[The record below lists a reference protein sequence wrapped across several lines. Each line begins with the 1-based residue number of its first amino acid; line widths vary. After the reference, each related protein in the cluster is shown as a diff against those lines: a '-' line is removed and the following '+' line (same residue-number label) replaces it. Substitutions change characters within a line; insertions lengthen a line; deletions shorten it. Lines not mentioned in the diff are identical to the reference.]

1 MKCMELFSELQI
13 VKTLCKQRALLVVVL
28 LATLTAVGMFHE
40 TRKREVPTSVLKPL
54 SSNESR
60 GYVLAEDYYE
70 GQTQASRNLQNLQCW
85 AAKYNL
91 LVVEPALA
99 GTHLGTPLHD
109 HPGFW
114 FRDMFDLE
122 MWNRLSFEKQ
132 HSELV
137 ARETFLSS
145 APRDVILVSCKHA
158 YPDEIKETLRKISTS
173 NSPHTPQSQRVQE
186 GCSVNWKSA
195 KEFLHSNHFHVVR
208 QVCFNFAYGDK
219 LSTKQFKSHLY
230 GSLSPAS
237 STVVFKQWRG
247 MGRVSSRVRIHDA
260 RCPITGMEEE
270 VRPSQQLLLTAASY
284 QETFLGG
291 APYIAVMARIEKV
304 QIYLKKRKQGLPSLA
319 QCFSKLL
326 AAWRETKQQSRLNT
340 TLLAIDMGKFGRKG
354 TGEFNTIFKDFFSS
368 LYGTEL
374 TVHGWEDSFENVA
387 HTNVSGYVAL
397 LQEVLVAQAKC
408 VVFIGGGSFQ
418 RHTYFLYKQV
428 HRTEPCV
435 KIIRECT
442 PVHGLPRIT

>member
-1 MKCMELFSELQI
+1 
-13 VKTLCKQRALLVVVL
+13 
-28 LATLTAVGMFHE
+28 
-40 TRKREVPTSVLKPL
+40 
-54 SSNESR
+54 
-60 GYVLAEDYYE
+60 
-70 GQTQASRNLQNLQCW
+70 
-85 AAKYNL
+85 
-91 LVVEPALA
+91 
-99 GTHLGTPLHD
+99 
-109 HPGFW
+109 
-114 FRDMFDLE
+114 MFDLE
-122 MWNRLSFEKQ
+122 MWNRLSFEKLR
-132 HSELV
+132 SELV
-137 ARETFLSS
+137 AWETFLSS

-237 STVVFKQWRG
+237 STVVFRQWRG
-247 MGRVSSRVRIHDA
+247 TGPPARVLIHDA
-260 RCPITGMEEE
+260 RCGNTRIQEE

-340 TLLAIDMGKFGRKG
+340 TLLAIDTGKFGSNSIHNVGKG
-354 TGEFNTIFKDFFSS
+354 SELNTRFEDFFSS

-374 TVHGWEDSFENVA
+374 TVDGWEDSFENVA
-387 HTNVSGYVAL
+387 HTKDSGYVAL
-397 LQEVLVAQAKC
+397 LQKVLVVQAKC

-418 RHTYFLYKQV
+418 KHAQSLYMQA

-435 KIIRECT
+435 RIIRECT